1 MPTESNE
8 RDHLLSQKPPSRG
21 ADEHGFSKPIP
32 HPAPKQDAEHP
43 GYEVT
48 DVNTGGVV
56 VFIGGLLAFLLVF
69 FVLCYALGGAINGG
83 LLKQDQAAAARNPL
97 GTASPQELRK
107 RGESLAN
114 NPEQEQKVASE
125 IAQSFPTP
133 RVPTDDD
140 DSETADMHAREDL
153 LLDHYTAADAADGPE
168 GTIHIP
174 IDRAIQLVV
183 QRGLPKAATQVQQVQ
198 TGMTGDTTYV
208 ATAPLTIGFART
220 AYELDQMESREQRLA
235 SGESQT
241 PKSAKVAA
249 PGQTVAN
256 QTVAKK

>member
-1 MPTESNE
+1 MPTESND
-8 RDHLLSQKPPSRG
+8 RDHILSQKPPSTG
-21 ADEHGFSKPIP
+21 ADEHGFSKPTP
-32 HPAPKQDAEHP
+32 HPVSKQDAERP

-56 VFIGGLLAFLLVF
+56 VFIGGLLGFLFIF
-69 FVLCYALGGAINGG
+69 FILCYALGGAINGG
-83 LLKQDQAAAARNPL
+83 LLKQDQQAAARNPL
-97 GTASPQELRK
+97 GAASPQELQK
-107 RGESLAN
+107 RGQSLAN
-114 NPEQEQKVASE
+114 NPEQEQQVASQ

-174 IDRAIQLVV
+174 IDRAMQLVV
-183 QRGLPKAATQVQQVQ
+183 QRGLPKAPTQVQQVQ

-208 ATAPLTIGFART
+208 ATAPLTMGFART

-235 SGESQT
+235 AGESPNSKT
-241 PKSAKVAA
+241 AKAAA
-249 PGQTVAN
+249 PGQTVA
-256 QTVAKK
+256 KK